1 MFLPYQ
7 LIGLLILYLG
17 LPWSIYHIFTSH
29 QFYRLIGHHS
39 CHVSPF
45 NLSLYSLGFLD
56 PLTFSLPLF
65 TPMGLL
71 LNSLGFLSYLL
82 RLYLLL
88 FLWAYWS
95 LFLPRQPIE
104 FTTLFLGLSPSIY
117 FFFTSHY
124 SHNLNT
130 SFLGHPWAIYFFF
143 TSCYFH
149 GSTGYQSY
157 HFSSLDL
164 FLYFF
169 TILPL
174 VFFSSSYCWASS
186 VVGLFVKKVSTC
198 YNFIS

>member
-1 MFLPYQ
+1 MSAR
-7 LIGLLILYLG
+7 LIYHFIPWASLIHLLFLYLFL
-17 LPWSIYHIFTSH
+17 LPWVCY
-29 QFYRLIGHHS
+29 LIPWAS
-39 CHVSPF
+39 SAI
-45 NLSLYSLGFLD
+45 
-56 PLTFSLPLF
+56 
-65 TPMGLL
+65 LL
-71 LNSLGFLSYLL
+71 L
-82 RLYLLL
+82 LYLLL

-157 HFSSLDL
+157 NFSSLDL

-174 VFFSSSYCWASS
+174 VFFSSFLLLGFFCCWALCQKSINM
-186 VVGLFVKKVSTC
+186 LQF
-198 YNFIS
+198 Y